1 MRFTDKQAVEIYN
14 KLIEKKRKFDT
25 PYSLG
30 IKSYGLQDWTS
41 LKERVKKILDKEKHQ
56 AVFLSKKGVYIINE
70 MGIKKISCPIK
81 ERVEKIRKAH

>member
-25 PYSLG
+25 SYSLG

-41 LKERVKKILDKEKHQ
+41 LRERAKKILDKRQ
-56 AVFLSKKGVYIINE
+56 AVKK
-70 MGIKKISCPIK
+70 SAA
-81 ERVEKIRKAH
+81 R

>member
-1 MRFTDKQAVEIYN
+1 MKLTDEQAVEIYN
-14 KLIEKKRKFDT
+14 KLIEKKRKFDI

-30 IKSYGLQDWTS
+30 IKSYGLHDWTS